1 MEIVCIDYPSLEP
14 SKGGVE
20 KIIVITDHI
29 ARYAQAIPTR
39 NQTARNAA
47 REMFDNII
55 VHYGFPACTH
65 SDQSQCFESNLV
77 EELCTIANVEN
88 SCTTPY
94 HPKGNGQVKRFNQT
108 FLQMFGTME
117 ESKKSDWK
125 AYSGWNRNMLF

>member
-20 KIIVITDHI
+20 NIIVITDHI

-39 NQTARNAA
+39 NQTARNTA
-47 REMFDNII
+47 REMFDNFI
-55 VHYGFPACTH
+55 VHYGFPACLH
-65 SDQSQCFESNLV
+65 SDQGQCFESNLV
-77 EELCTIANVEN
+77 EELCTIANVEK

-94 HPKGNGQVKRFNQT
+94 HPMGNGQVKRFNQT
-108 FLQMFGTME
+108 LLQMFGTME

-125 AYSGWNRNMLF
+125 AYSG